1 MFNSPALDVAISLV
15 FIFLLYSLLAT
26 SIKEAIATFLG
37 LRARMLK
44 TGIIDGMLSDTP
56 TRKWWE
62 SFGVWIKE
70 NFLDIFN
77 IIRSKREKDE
87 DKKKIGDKFYE
98 HPIIRNYGSSR
109 LFPYS
114 SYIPAANFSTVLVDV
129 LKKEFEKRLPEIAAY
144 KRSLSSYMDI
154 SGETLEQSLLY
165 STDMVKCKELI
176 EYYGRCYAAN
186 RKPSMS
192 VIDKDTWHI
201 LNLHLRN
208 SSFDLEKFKKN
219 LESWFDDS
227 MDRVSGWYKRQTQVI
242 LFVIGLSL
250 AVIFNVDT
258 IEITG
263 KLSNDKDARDKL
275 VLMAEKATDQ
285 YKDDPRVKKIA
296 DRNGNIVPDTSK
308 AGSDSNTVIFK
319 QYQTKADSIRQFI
332 KTDVEKANN
341 VIAIGWGDFGK
352 KRDSARIMTAYFNGE
367 GCYRSKE
374 KRTPST
380 PARHQAI
387 LDSLY
392 EAHWVRYKVGYVLQ
406 QSTSGRRPLG
416 YLLTALAIC
425 LGAPFWFDLLGK
437 LIKLRAAGKKQ
448 DSSNNDTAAT
458 KTPAQQPVTLNVNT
472 QPGEEAVG

>member
-1 MFNSPALDVAISLV
+1 MFNLPALDVAISLV

-70 NFLDIFN
+70 NFLDIIN
-77 IIRSKREKDE
+77 IIRSKR
-87 DKKKIGDKFYE
+87 DKPEEEKKIGDKFYE

-114 SYIPAANFSTVLVDV
+114 SYIPAGNFSTVLVDV
-129 LKKEFEKRLPEIAAY
+129 LKKEFEKRLPEIAAH
-144 KRSLSSYMDI
+144 KRSLSSYMDTP
-154 SGETLEQSLLY
+154 GDTVEQSLLY

-176 EYYGRCYAAN
+176 EYYGRCYAGN
-186 RKPSMS
+186 NQPSMS
-192 VIDKDTWHI
+192 VIDQDTWHI

-208 SSFDLEKFKKN
+208 SAYDLEKFRKN
-219 LESWFDDS
+219 LEGWFDDS

-242 LFVIGLSL
+242 LFVIGLSM
-250 AVIFNVDT
+250 AVLFNVDT

-263 KLSNDKDARDKL
+263 KLSKDKDARDKL

-296 DRNGNIVPDTSK
+296 DKNGNIVPDI
-308 AGSDSNTVIFK
+308 SDSARKNNENVFK
-319 QYQTKADSIRQFI
+319 EYQAKADSIRQFI
-332 KTDVEKANN
+332 KNDVEKANN
-341 VIAIGWGDFGK
+341 VIALGWGDFGK
-352 KRDSARIMTAYFNGE
+352 KRDSVKIMTAYFNSE

-374 KRTPST
+374 KRAPST
-380 PARHQAI
+380 PVRHQAI

-392 EAHWVRYKVGYVLQ
+392 EAHWIRYKAGYVLQ

-448 DSSNNDTAAT
+448 DSSSSETTAAN
-458 KTPAQQPVTLNVNT
+458 TPAQQPVTLNVNT
-472 QPGEEAVG
+472 QSGEEAVG